1 MCATNGD
8 FLIYLIKNKTK
19 LNSKVLRGGVLWM
32 ARKRDPKRDE
42 AFEIYKEANGK
53 IDLVEIA
60 KILELSPGT
69 IRGWK
74 SKDSWEQKMNGT
86 FRKKNAERSKRGGA
100 PKGNQNAKGNK
111 GNSRASPPKK
121 NKNAVKTGEY
131 ETIFADQ
138 LTDEEKDLY
147 SNMDTDPFFVLSE
160 EINILRIRQRRMMQ
174 RIAKAE
180 QGLNDSEVQ
189 MLYELRGRKKC
200 IESQGRKVSVGQQP
214 ELIMTEKKEKAT
226 PKIETILRLEDALT
240 RVSNQLVKALRQ
252 QADLSLVSTRK
263 ELMKAQVDYTKAQTT
278 KALINKDGDETD
290 GGTVINIIDDIG

>member
-1 MCATNGD
+1 MSSE
-8 FLIYLIKNKTK
+8 KK
-19 LNSKVLRGGVLWM
+19 SK
-32 ARKRDPKRDE
+32 RKQ
-42 AFEIYKEANGK
+42 AFDIFKEHEGN

-60 KILELSPGT
+60 RLLDSPPGT
-69 IRGWK
+69 VRGWK
-74 SKDSWEQKMNGT
+74 SKDKWDDQLNGT
-86 FRKKNAERSKRGGA
+86 FQEEKRSVPKEKMERSKARGA
-100 PKGNQNAKGNK
+100 PKRNQNAV
-111 GNSRASPPKK
+111 GNSGGAGQPN

-138 LTDEEKDLY
+138 LTDEERDLY

-240 RVSNQLVKALRQ
+240 RVSNQLVKALKQ